1 MLHLREIPRLT
12 TERLEL
18 KALTSEHSAGMYA
31 LWSAPQVCEY
41 SGSAVDFT
49 GNPIELPAISAADSD
64 RIIDFFAQHQRQ
76 GSAFRWA
83 MMLRESQE
91 FAGAIGFN
99 SIAECSEI
107 AYHLVPGY
115 WGKGLMSE
123 ACRSAIGWVTATI
136 GVTAI
141 EAFIEPANVASIGLI
156 DRLGFTATGE
166 SKDGA
171 DRYLLTID
179 VSGYAGARRCGRSTC
194 ESERSR

>member
-1 MLHLREIPRLT
+1 MSRMQKIPRLT

-18 KALTSEHSAGMYA
+18 ETLTVAHSTGMFE

-41 SGSAVDFT
+41 SGAAEDFT
-49 GNPIELPAISAADSD
+49 GNPIVLPVRTAADSD
-64 RIIDFFAQHQRQ
+64 RIIDFFAQHKRQ

-83 MMLRESQE
+83 MILRENQD
-91 FAGAIGFN
+91 FTGAIGFN

-107 AYHLVPGY
+107 AYHLIPRY
-115 WGKGLMSE
+115 WRKGLMSE
-123 ACRSAIGWVTATI
+123 ACRSAIRWAATTI

-156 DRLGFTATGE
+156 DSLGFTATGE

-171 DRYLLTID
+171 DRYLL
-179 VSGYAGARRCGRSTC
+179 STADPG
-194 ESERSR
+194 SDR